1 MISLQPAH
9 RISALLALV
18 AVLSPLVAPAAD
30 YTGYALL
37 WSRQSSSGKTSLA
50 AFTIDGVTTGYNANR
65 SDGKTVHFKKSIGE
79 YVRLIDDFYDKNPNA
94 RSVAPAA
101 VLLCL
106 ADTPV
111 YDCDDLT
118 KPKK

>member
-1 MISLQPAH
+1 MISFEPA
-9 RISALLALV
+9 RRLAALLALV
-18 AVLSPLVAPAAD
+18 AVLAPLAAPAAD
-30 YTGYALL
+30 YTGFALL

-50 AFTIDGVTTGYNANR
+50 AFSVEAVTTGYNANR

-94 RSVAPAA
+94 RNVSPSA

-111 YDCDDLT
+111 YDCIDLN
-118 KPKK
+118 KEKK